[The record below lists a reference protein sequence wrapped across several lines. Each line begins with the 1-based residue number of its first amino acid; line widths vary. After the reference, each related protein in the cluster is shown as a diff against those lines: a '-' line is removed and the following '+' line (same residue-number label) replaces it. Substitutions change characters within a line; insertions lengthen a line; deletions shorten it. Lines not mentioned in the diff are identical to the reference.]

1 MEEKENG
8 NLKKNNTEKKSGL
21 ATASL
26 VLSIIGLCTSF
37 IPIINNLSFAL
48 ALIAIV
54 FSIISLIKKA
64 SKKTAIIG
72 IIISIITII
81 VVVNAQQTLSDS
93 INNTVNEINNG
104 IDEASGSKT
113 EEILANNVD
122 VTIGTFTSNTDSYGI
137 VNTALPVT
145 VKNKS
150 SESKSFE
157 IQIEAV
163 DSAGTRITND
173 YIYANSLGAGQSQE
187 FKVFEYVEDDLL
199 QSMNNATFKIV
210 EVSMY

>member
-8 NLKKNNTEKKSGL
+8 NLKKNSAEKRSGL

-26 VLSIIGLCTSF
+26 VLGIIGLCTSF

-48 ALIAIV
+48 ALIAIA

-81 VVVNAQQTLSDS
+81 VVVNAQQTLFDS

-104 IDEASGSKT
+104 IDEASGNKT
-113 EEILANNVD
+113 DEILANNVD
-122 VTIGTFTSNTDSYGI
+122 VTIGTFTSSTDSYGI
-137 VNTALPVT
+137 VNTTLPVT

-150 SESKSFE
+150 SESKSFD

-163 DSAGTRITND
+163 DSTGTRITND
-173 YIYANSLGAGQSQE
+173 YISVNNLGAGQSQE